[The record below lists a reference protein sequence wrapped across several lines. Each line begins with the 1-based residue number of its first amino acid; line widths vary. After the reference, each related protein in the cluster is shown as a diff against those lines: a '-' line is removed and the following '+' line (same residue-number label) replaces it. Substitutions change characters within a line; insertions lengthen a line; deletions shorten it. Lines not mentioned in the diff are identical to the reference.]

1 MSTAPLMA
9 NPAPANRAR
18 QAALSDPTLHRDL
31 LRYARRRVSEHEAD
45 DVVQATLTDAL
56 AAERGPDDPE
66 EVRRWV
72 HRIARNKIVDHYR
85 RGNREQLA
93 EPENTEAAAE
103 SAPVSARDLL
113 RWAEKELPPNSDAE
127 HTLEWMLREGD
138 GEKLEHIADDA
149 ALPAPR
155 VRQRVSR
162 MRKHFR
168 ARWAAQLAAAALFA
182 ALLVA
187 AWFILR
193 KGSPSE
199 DDIAREDVPNQ
210 LERAREMRERAL
222 QDCDNARWEPCLRG
236 LDAAKQLDPAGDT
249 TERVGA
255 ARTRAASGDKGGK
268 NEKTGPFPNV
278 VPPDPAPKSKPP
290 LQQKQLAPPTKGNS
304 DFMPPTGPTSEYP
317 GPQNNNAAPNEK
329 STKSFDDLPPPPP
342 APAPQQQQAQPQ
354 PPPMQQKAPP
364 VKKSPEKPVLKKAKA
379 SDLMQGI
386 GLGSESKGK

>member
-1 MSTAPLMA
+1 MSTAMSMPD
-9 NPAPANRAR
+9 PAPETRTR
-18 QAALSDPTLHRDL
+18 HAALSDPSLHRDL

-72 HRIARNKIVDHYR
+72 YRIARNKIVDHYR
-85 RGNREQLA
+85 RGKREQLS
-93 EPENTEAAAE
+93 EPENGEAAAE

-149 ALPAPR
+149 QLPAPR

-162 MRKHFR
+162 MRKHYR

-193 KGSPSE
+193 KASPGE
-199 DDIAREDVPNQ
+199 DDIAREDVPSE
-210 LERAREMRERAL
+210 LDRAREIRRRAFE
-222 QDCDNARWEPCLRG
+222 DCDRARWDACLRG
-236 LDAAKQLDPAGDT
+236 LDEAKQLDPAGDSAA
-249 TERVGA
+249 RVGA
-255 ARTRAASGDKGGK
+255 ARTRANASGKQSV
-268 NEKTGPFPNV
+268 PVPNV
-278 VPPDPAPKSKPP
+278 VPPDPAPEQVPP
-290 LQQKQLAPPTKGNS
+290 PQQKLAPPSKGS
-304 DFMPPTGPTSEYP
+304 SEFLPPTGPTSNYQA
-317 GPQNNNAAPNEK
+317 PQNKNAPPVEQA
-329 STKSFDDLPPPPP
+329 TKAFDDLPPPE
-342 APAPQQQQAQPQ
+342 PAPQPQQAKPSPTPQ
-354 PPPMQQKAPP
+354 QAPP
-364 VKKSPEKPVLKKAKA
+364 IQKESKKPVPKKAKA

-386 GLGSESKGK
+386 GLGKAKGK